1 MKLSVNRPS
10 SATLVYT
17 VLFLFFL
24 QLLTDFVAGIY
35 GYGVLGTDI
44 PPEMAALVLFLAPFL
59 LLFFRRGLST
69 RALVVLGLLV
79 FLCRVVEVWLPLR
92 WQLLVA
98 GLGMGLFLILFPA
111 LLWDRGQK
119 GDRRAGPQMATGL
132 LLAIALSILLRTL
145 GATMDLSNEGM
156 FRSISLLL
164 AAAAAALMPG
174 VLRAAPKDPD
184 AAKALPIGRGK
195 TLVLALG
202 VIAVFLLLYFA
213 FAGPAVIA
221 RWTGQG
227 YEWVLFLAMLAPALF
242 AWSWVARRK
251 TLPGLSRNWLLILT
265 AFFVSAL
272 ALTLAV
278 HQVPLPKDPAAY
290 PLLDPEVS
298 PAWNISFVAML
309 LLYPVL
315 FLDFGLLAEETI
327 LSRPSLPAL
336 GLAFGLASLF
346 ALIMILANVFTST
359 WTYILLALEPL
370 VRGRFW
376 QIHLL
381 VGLVLILSL
390 LAAGGRSAAGKTV
403 AGETAAGKAAARAPV
418 SRPLA
423 VLVTAAALLTLL
435 AMAMTD
441 SDPGAYPPSAGL
453 RVAGYNLQQGYSD
466 LGERGHHQQCAV
478 LKEIDADVI
487 ALSETDTTRIAG
499 ANFDLVHFL
508 VQCLDM
514 HSYAG
519 PKTGTGTYG
528 YALLSKYPIE
538 NPEVYHLFSGPGYPS
553 ASNPGA
559 TSSGDQVAVIKAQIT
574 AHGRTYNFFSNHF
587 DGNPPIEQA
596 QGLTELVAGLEN
608 VIAIGDYNCR
618 PGSECVDQIETAL
631 VNCADLTGD
640 TGLAADRVDHIFLSP
655 DLTCSDFSYIF
666 DDASDHPAVASE
678 IGR

>member
-1 MKLSVNRPS
+1 MKLSINRPG
-10 SATLVYT
+10 SAVLVYT
-17 VLFLFFL
+17 VLLLFFL
-24 QLLTDFVAGIY
+24 QLLTDFVAGVY

-69 RALVVLGLLV
+69 RALVPLGLLV
-79 FLCRVVEVWLPLR
+79 LLCRVVEVWLPLR

-98 GLGMGLFLILFPA
+98 GLGMGLFLIVFPA

-119 GDRRAGPQMATGL
+119 GDRQAGPQMAAGL
-132 LLAIALSILLRTL
+132 LLAIALSVLSRTL

-156 FRSISLLL
+156 FRSIPLVLG
-164 AAAAAALMPG
+164 AAAAVIMPG
-174 VLRAAPKDPD
+174 VFRVAPEEPAESKSQ
-184 AAKALPIGRGK
+184 PIGRGK
-195 TLVLALG
+195 SLVLSLG
-202 VIAVFLLLYFA
+202 IISVFLLLYFA
-213 FAGPAVIA
+213 FEGPAVIA
-221 RWTGQG
+221 RWTTGS
-227 YEWVLFLAMLAPALF
+227 YELILFLAVLAPTLF
-242 AWSWVARRK
+242 AWLWVARRK
-251 TLPGLSRNWLLILT
+251 TLPGLARNWLLILT
-265 AFFVSAL
+265 ALFVLVL

-298 PAWNISFVAML
+298 PAWNIALVAML

-315 FLDFGLLAEETI
+315 FLDFSLLVEETI
-327 LSRPSLPAL
+327 LGRPSLPTL

-381 VGLVLILSL
+381 VGLVLTLSL
-390 LAAGGRSAAGKTV
+390 LAAT
-403 AGETAAGKAAARAPV
+403 GKAAARRVPF

-423 VLVTAAALLTLL
+423 VLLTAAALLTLL
-435 AMAMTD
+435 ALAMTD

-453 RVAGYNLQQGYSD
+453 KVAGYNIQQAYSD
-466 LGERGHHQQCAV
+466 LGERGHHDQCAV
-478 LKEIDADVI
+478 LREIDADVI

-499 ANFDLVHFL
+499 ANFDLVRFL

-514 HSYAG
+514 HSYVG
-519 PKTGTGTYG
+519 PKTGVGTYG

-538 NPEVYHLFSGPGYPS
+538 NPEVYHLFSGPGFPS
-553 ASNPGA
+553 SSNPDA
-559 TSSGDQVAVIKAQIT
+559 KSSGDQVAVIKAQIT
-574 AHGRTYNFFSNHF
+574 AHGQTYNFFSNHF

-596 QGLTELVAGLEN
+596 QGLTDLVAGLEN

-631 VNCADLTGD
+631 VNCADLTGN
-640 TGLAADRVDHIFLSP
+640 GELAADRVDHIFISP
-655 DLTCSDFSYIF
+655 DLSCSDFSYIF
-666 DDASDHPAVASE
+666 DDASDHPAVAAE